1 MLEAFKKHI
10 EQYQAIKQ
18 FSEYTFFGAFADA
31 TPNRLVFIIATSLSI
46 AMWYILQSVVI
57 VLLVSWLIPSV
68 VAWAYI
74 LCATTTVYNVLRT
87 GAIALHYKPED
98 SPI

>member
-1 MLEAFKKHI
+1 MLEALKRYL

-18 FSEYTFFGAFADA
+18 LSEYTFLSVVADA

-46 AMWYILQSVVI
+46 AMGYILQSVVI
-57 VLLVSWLIPSV
+57 ILLVSWLIPSV
-68 VAWAYI
+68 VTWAYI
-74 LCATTTVYNVLRT
+74 LCATMTVYNVLRT

-98 SPI
+98 NPI